1 MTKEER
7 DTLYKAMNEITVD
20 PTESMNLEQ
29 MRAFVKGYELAYSNI
44 LTIIDR
50 CCNMKTDL

>member
-1 MTKEER
+1 MTREER

-20 PTESMNLEQ
+20 PTESMNFEQ

-44 LTIIDR
+44 LIILDR
-50 CCNMKTDL
+50 CCNMKTD

>member
-1 MTKEER
+1 MTREER

-29 MRAFVKGYELAYSNI
+29 TRAFVKGYNPCGRENP
-44 LTIIDR
+44 
-50 CCNMKTDL
+50 

>member
-1 MTKEER
+1 MTREER
-7 DTLYKAMNEITVD
+7 DTLYKAMNAITVD

-50 CCNMKTDL
+50 CCNMKTD